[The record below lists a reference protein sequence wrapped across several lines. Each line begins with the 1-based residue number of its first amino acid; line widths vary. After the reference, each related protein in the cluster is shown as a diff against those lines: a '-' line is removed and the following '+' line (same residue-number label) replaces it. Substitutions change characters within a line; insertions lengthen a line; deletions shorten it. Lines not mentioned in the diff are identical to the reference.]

1 MGFKDVVRKT
11 AHWLLPVVVVA
22 CSLLALAAAFFGRT
36 ASAKDITVENG
47 VLDVRRLDMSS
58 TVFEVTG
65 QWDFYPGA
73 LYDPSD
79 FAAGTVGEKAGQDVS
94 PSDWAYGTHR
104 LRIQAPPDRYYSR
117 WTMPPASL

>member
-47 VLDVRRLDMSS
+47 VLDVRRLD
-58 TVFEVTG
+58 VTDLTPRETAECIRREG
-65 QWDFYPGA
+65 GA
-73 LYDPSD
+73 
-79 FAAGTVGEKAGQDVS
+79 
-94 PSDWAYGTHR
+94 
-104 LRIQAPPDRYYSR
+104 
-117 WTMPPASL
+117 

>member
-11 AHWLLPVVVVA
+11 AHWLLPVVAVA

-47 VLDVRRLDMSS
+47 VLDLRRLDMSS

-65 QWDFYPGA
+65 KVGFLPRR
-73 LYDPSD
+73 
-79 FAAGTVGEKAGQDVS
+79 TV
-94 PSDWAYGTHR
+94 
-104 LRIQAPPDRYYSR
+104 
-117 WTMPPASL
+117 